1 MSLLRP
7 KNIYKEK
14 IEAKFAPINTIDFT
28 KEQID
33 KNKSNEKKKNSTLM
47 IGQGVKITGN
57 ISADNEV
64 IIQGSVEG
72 DVECDSIHID
82 QSGKINGNIKSKTMN
97 IEGAAEG
104 EVNVEDVLTIK
115 SDGKLSGKICYGRI
129 QIEEGGQLSG
139 ETSVAERKEK
149 ETKPDDW
156 KAL

>member
-7 KNIYKEK
+7 KNFYKEK
-14 IEAKFAPINTIDFT
+14 IEAKFAPINTIDLP
-28 KEQID
+28 KDKID

-47 IGQGVKITGN
+47 IGEGVKITGN

-72 DVECDSIHID
+72 DVECDSIHIN

-129 QIEEGGQLSG
+129 QIETGGQLSG

>member
-14 IEAKFAPINTIDFT
+14 IEAKFAPINTIDFP

-82 QSGKINGNIKSKTMN
+82 QSG
-97 IEGAAEG
+97 
-104 EVNVEDVLTIK
+104 
-115 SDGKLSGKICYGRI
+115 
-129 QIEEGGQLSG
+129 
-139 ETSVAERKEK
+139 
-149 ETKPDDW
+149 
-156 KAL
+156 